1 MIDKLKYDCLKPINY
16 SVYSNDLCGDT
27 LQDLL
32 SNMIA
37 TINLTVDD
45 VNNYSVIVNN
55 LVDYVKGEGLSLEVQ
70 KQLNIWLEDGTIDR
84 IINQEIFGDLSDR
97 VNTLNNDFTKLSSK
111 FDEYKLSI
119 DNNLNDTLQE
129 VDRKINELL
138 NNVNNIVNQLKSELE
153 PIKKRIQ
160 LLEESQPINMVAKGC
175 DNTGIEDCSTII
187 TSVISEMVTSKK
199 PREMF
204 FPAGVY
210 KISKSITCDV
220 KSIRIQIRGEGHG
233 EETSE
238 ITKLSFVG
246 SSNLFD
252 LTNCREVVCKDLAIY
267 GREGDEVAYVENTC
281 CFHTQGTL
289 ILEGVHI
296 NGFDKISNWRGGYY
310 HKFINCYFNWFN
322 IGFDRYPSYNLNFML
337 CKFHNF
343 TTVVNVSGGNGPVTF
358 NQCSFERFKSP
369 MIKTISSD
377 VIGNINLISCYIENY
392 PNKTSRPPLAP
403 DKITSGVYDSSRVIV
418 GGFGSITLI
427 GNSIITNGIE
437 RVISIESSSG
447 TTNNITSIGNNIYY
461 TKKEGTSFN
470 IYCSHDNKVKTMFM
484 RDMATPVSAE
494 DTGNKLIRYVTK
506 ITPNNGYSV
515 CGSIDIYNPFDKI
528 NVKPFLGNTSSRPTT
543 NLGNGVSYYD
553 VSIKKQ
559 IYWNEDDKTWYDA
572 VGDPV

>member
-1 MIDKLKYDCLKPINY
+1 MIEKINFKCLKGYY
-16 SVYSNDLCGDT
+16 SVYANDICGDT
-27 LQDLL
+27 AQDLL
-32 SNMIA
+32 SNMVA
-37 TINLTVDD
+37 TINLLVDD
-45 VNNYSVIVNN
+45 VNNNN
-55 LVDYVKGEGLSLEVQ
+55 LIVENLVKWVKGEGLKQSVKE
-70 KQLNIWLEDGTIDR
+70 QLNIWIDDGTIDR
-84 IINQEIFGDLSDR
+84 IINQEVFGDLSSKVDK
-97 VNTLNNDFTKLSSK
+97 LESDFKTLSSK
-111 FDEYKLSI
+111 FDTVKTEI
-119 DNNLNDTLQE
+119 DTRLQE
-129 VDRKINELL
+129 TLDTVDLKIRELNESINNTIGEL
-138 NNVNNIVNQLKSELE
+138 NQRLD
-153 PIKKRIQ
+153 PIIKRIE
-160 LLEESQPINMVAKGC
+160 LIEKSLPVNMIAKGC
-175 DNTGIEDCSTII
+175 DNTGLDDCSDII
-187 TSVISEMVTSKK
+187 TNVINEMVASKK

-210 KISKSITCDV
+210 KISKPITCDV

-246 SSNLFD
+246 NTNLFD
-252 LTNCREVVCKDLAIY
+252 LTNCREVVCKNLAIY
-267 GREGDEVAYVENTC
+267 GREGNEVAYVENTC
-281 CFHTQGTL
+281 CFYTQGTL
-289 ILEGVHI
+289 ILEEVHI

-322 IGFDRYPSYNLNFML
+322 IGFDRYPSYNLNFTL

-358 NQCSFERFKSP
+358 NQCSFERFKTP

-377 VIGNINLISCYIENY
+377 VIGNINLIGCYIENY
-392 PNKTSRPPLAP
+392 PNKTSRPPLAH
-403 DKITSGVYDSSRVIV
+403 DKVTSGVYDNSRVIV

-437 RVISIESSSG
+437 RVISVASSSG
-447 TTNNITSIGNNIYY
+447 TTNNIISIGNNIYY
-461 TKKEGTSFN
+461 TKKEGTCFN

-494 DTGNKLIRYVTK
+494 DTGNKVIRYVTK

-528 NVKPFLGNTSSRPTT
+528 NVNSFLGNTSSRPTT

-559 IYWNEDDKTWYDA
+559 IYWNDTDKKWYDA
-572 VGDPV
+572 LGSEV